1 MEDQAFQVFL
11 VSKEIRESQVIQKVQ
26 GQDHRD
32 QREIQDCQVTWE
44 REAKEGHLA
53 HLDVRGLL
61 DLREFLGVPEVLA
74 IQDSLVLLVIWDLKE
89 SKASLALQE

>member
-32 QREIQDCQVTWE
+32 QRYMGHWSAYVLVVE
-44 REAKEGHLA
+44 R
-53 HLDVRGLL
+53 
-61 DLREFLGVPEVLA
+61 VPLN
-74 IQDSLVLLVIWDLKE
+74 INKYPDSLWARKTE
-89 SKASLALQE
+89 SITVFFGSYLWEVFPLSLFFIFIF